1 MFMLEML
8 ETFNSL
14 AQNFDFIDS
23 IYHSSLNDLYQFAN
37 DNVASITFYENNP
50 QLEVKPISD
59 HENAKNMSVFYSK
72 RYWDIVE
79 TREKLESILVEM
91 DNNLETIKNNK
102 DNYQDYDQA
111 VYSRLSD
118 TFNRYNSK
126 YNSSIGFH
134 RIVSRNK
141 QIRVKK

>member
-1 MFMLEML
+1 MLEML